1 MTKKKNQQ
9 AIKLKDMK
17 KAGGPGE
24 TTPWY
29 PFAPAQRRLQG
40 PPAKS
45 KFLADGFFIDQFSI
59 Q

>member
-45 KFLADGFFIDQFSI
+45 KFLAVFIDQFSI